1 MINVATFTAP
11 RVDSQH
17 LAELVGACVRV
28 VGRLLEVY
36 TVEYN
41 QELQDAMVTI
51 DDDNRDLV
59 VDYHVEETGAKVVE
73 LS

>member
-17 LAELVGACVRV
+17 LTDLVGTGVCVWV

-41 QELQDAMVTI
+41 QECVVRLYDGTAVKVI
-51 DDDNRDLV
+51 DGPV
-59 VDYHVEETGAKVVE
+59 SEI
-73 LS
+73 S

>member
-11 RVDSQH
+11 RVDSQC
-17 LAELVGACVRV
+17 LAELVGGCVRV

-41 QELQDAMVTI
+41 QECVVGLYDGTAVKVI
-51 DDDNRDLV
+51 DGPVSEISRSCQQI
-59 VDYHVEETGAKVVE
+59 E
-73 LS
+73 L